1 LDPNNKIENDT
12 LDATDKKDII
22 KKNGNNQQDEAI

>member
-1 LDPNNKIENDT
+1 LDPNNMIENDT

-22 KKNGNNQQDEAI
+22 KKNTNNYQDEAV